1 MSAKSVPWNPQAQ
14 CLAHWAGF
22 SNSGKPHKN
31 HTSAPPQQ
39 PVGSARPQRN
49 PESQYSP
56 PIQAF
61 DKNYITANKNAEAF
75 ETVESQPSYLDSAN
89 KLALK
94 ALAHAGLSGRPEVGK
109 NIILASPHP
118 GASIFMERTA
128 KAVAKDVGADI
139 MTLDYVDVL
148 SAVAELQKGAVK
160 DAAGD
165 KEGQR
170 AVSEDSVRREVLTL
184 SQSFSPASYY
194 IERDED
200 ELDEEDEL
208 EEHENDEEDHLPR
221 WADARAESFRWMG
234 AAARQPAVPLVVTL
248 NVSDTKSDRLD
259 DSSASGKPAG
269 TPSHPFKIS
278 VNNPSASQSSPSQP
292 EMSSAQKASIKG
304 SLYDEHISEPQLR
317 DFSTSLLTFIAGRCA
332 SLSSSPFTNLQSPR
346 RIVLYLKDTTDI
358 LDSAGESGRKLVICL
373 LRIVEKLRHKAGI
386 PIVLMTGC
394 SPSLLLPGNL
404 SRARDLE
411 FFEEL
416 FSGKAETMDSSL
428 QNRIWSDGKLFATP
442 LDKMVNTFDK
452 VELIPPAAYLLAP
465 KAPKDSD
472 FERQR
477 DWLKL
482 MEQDMAVR
490 IADMNLR
497 RVELSCLNKNIAVD
511 NLDRV
516 MALSALKHTS
526 DKAILHQL
534 EEELWD
540 THRIERLVHM
550 AIGLQLQAS
559 CKQKSRGPPQLA
571 GPMFQPKPED
581 FAEAIKIFNNSRRPA
596 PMSNIWP
603 ESGARPSD
611 GKDGDDAFGANTV
624 GTENVASAHSTT
636 SHDQTAQAETVLQQ
650 FKREG
655 VQLNTYE
662 KKLLSTVVNPAS
674 ISVNFSDLVLPA
686 QTKLLL
692 QTLTVLPIVRPTYFE
707 KGILSRHSMS
717 GVLLFGPPGTGKTLL
732 AKALAKHSS
741 ARFMSVALSD
751 IYDKYVGEGEKNVK
765 AIFTLARKVKPC
777 VVFIDEVDALFGRR
791 GGVGDQG
798 ARREV
803 MNEFMSEWDGLLGD
817 NQGLVIVG
825 ATNRPFDLDDAILR
839 RMPRRILVDLPKQA
853 QRQQILALHLRDES
867 LSPTLDL
874 AHWAARTE
882 KYSGSDLKNLCIAAA
897 LARIRDAVGG
907 DEGLETLVISS
918 RPATDSDSSDIPK
931 SPQTK
936 AASLTTD
943 KIDVLPPL
951 DSSHFETAIKQVAA
965 SLTDEMQT
973 LIELRKWDQMYG
985 EKKDGASKKVGW
997 GFSHQ

>member
-1 MSAKSVPWNPQAQ
+1 
-14 CLAHWAGF
+14 
-22 SNSGKPHKN
+22 
-31 HTSAPPQQ
+31 
-39 PVGSARPQRN
+39 
-49 PESQYSP
+49 
-56 PIQAF
+56 
-61 DKNYITANKNAEAF
+61 
-75 ETVESQPSYLDSAN
+75 
-89 KLALK
+89 
-94 ALAHAGLSGRPEVGK
+94 
-109 NIILASPHP
+109 
-118 GASIFMERTA
+118 
-128 KAVAKDVGADI
+128 
-139 MTLDYVDVL
+139 
-148 SAVAELQKGAVK
+148 
-160 DAAGD
+160 
-165 KEGQR
+165 
-170 AVSEDSVRREVLTL
+170 
-184 SQSFSPASYY
+184 
-194 IERDED
+194 
-200 ELDEEDEL
+200 
-208 EEHENDEEDHLPR
+208 
-221 WADARAESFRWMG
+221 
-234 AAARQPAVPLVVTL
+234 
-248 NVSDTKSDRLD
+248 
-259 DSSASGKPAG
+259 
-269 TPSHPFKIS
+269 
-278 VNNPSASQSSPSQP
+278 
-292 EMSSAQKASIKG
+292 
-304 SLYDEHISEPQLR
+304 
-317 DFSTSLLTFIAGRCA
+317 
-332 SLSSSPFTNLQSPR
+332 
-346 RIVLYLKDTTDI
+346 
-358 LDSAGESGRKLVICL
+358 
-373 LRIVEKLRHKAGI
+373 
-386 PIVLMTGC
+386 
-394 SPSLLLPGNL
+394 
-404 SRARDLE
+404 
-411 FFEEL
+411 
-416 FSGKAETMDSSL
+416 
-428 QNRIWSDGKLFATP
+428 
-442 LDKMVNTFDK
+442 
-452 VELIPPAAYLLAP
+452 
-465 KAPKDSD
+465 
-472 FERQR
+472 
-477 DWLKL
+477 
-482 MEQDMAVR
+482 
-490 IADMNLR
+490 
-497 RVELSCLNKNIAVD
+497 
-511 NLDRV
+511 
-516 MALSALKHTS
+516 
-526 DKAILHQL
+526 
-534 EEELWD
+534 
-540 THRIERLVHM
+540 
-550 AIGLQLQAS
+550 
-559 CKQKSRGPPQLA
+559 
-571 GPMFQPKPED
+571 
-581 FAEAIKIFNNSRRPA
+581 
-596 PMSNIWP
+596 MSNIWP